1 MKTKKN
7 FTQFQQL
14 YIKFQTYGR
23 GHNYLSGYNCTVPA
37 SCTLSE
43 AKEYAARILP
53 VVFGSNNLY
62 HVMNVD
68 LCK

>member
-1 MKTKKN
+1 M
-7 FTQFQQL
+7 
-14 YIKFQTYGR
+14 FQTYGR
-23 GHNYLSGYNCTVPA
+23 GRNYLSGYNCTVPA

-43 AKEYAARILP
+43 AKEYADRILP

-68 LCK
+68 FCK